1 MARPRLADLLAPFPG
16 RLAFAVRI
24 GLICALTV
32 LIAETYETLEPALS
46 AYIVF
51 FLNKEDRVS
60 SLIMHI
66 AGLVLISLIIGLVFL
81 LAILVIDYPV
91 WRVLTMMLVS
101 FIVLFLG
108 SASKLSAIAPILALV
123 VAYALDLLGMI
134 PQGEL
139 ATRALLHAWL
149 MIGLP
154 VFAGIVVNV
163 LIGVPPRL
171 LAERA
176 LAKRLYIAAAAL
188 RGAGADGD
196 ESIGKLR
203 ALLREGNAALLKNLA
218 LAGFEHTSPAL
229 DLAALKSA
237 AAASF
242 RLLALIDGF
251 FDLPEPFAALEERE
265 RLAAT
270 AEAMV
275 AIFAQGLYPVEIEAS
290 LPPDASP
297 LLVEIDRTLQ
307 IFTLVAPDREDG
319 TAEAPARPEKP
330 KEKSGFFK
338 PDAFTNPDHIR
349 HALKTT
355 AAAMICY
362 IVYLQLDWSGI
373 HTCLITCYIVSLG
386 SAAETAQKMMLR
398 FTGAA
403 IGAAAGTLILV
414 FIIPQLQ
421 SIGALMLLVFLGTL
435 PAAWVAAGGERIAY
449 AGFQIAFAFFLC
461 VLQDYGPGFDLTVAR
476 DRVIGIFFGNL
487 VMYVMATQIWPV
499 SIAGRAGAT
508 ITAGLR
514 GLRDMARSANAPQWN
529 AGALAACGAIAR
541 LEGALELMAFEP
553 VSLRPSIA
561 WRQARARVS
570 ADLAG
575 VFRLLAILTPASDP
589 VPPLNVAARC
599 LDGLARAGDEG
610 DFVAAETT
618 AAAAAHERESMQA
631 GRVPASTFSI
641 RAELDRR
648 IDALTLAVE
657 EAARTDSFGQPV
669 PRPSARAFHA
679 AS

>member
-1 MARPRLADLLAPFPG
+1 VAVPRLADLLAPFPG

-24 GLICALTV
+24 SLIIALTV
-32 LIAETYETLEPALS
+32 
-46 AYIVF
+46 
-51 FLNKEDRVS
+51 
-60 SLIMHI
+60 
-66 AGLVLISLIIGLVFL
+66 L
-81 LAILVIDYPV
+81 LAILVIDYPA
-91 WRVLTMMLVS
+91 WRVMTMMLVS

-108 SASKLSAIAPILALV
+108 AASKLSAIAPILALV

-149 MIGLP
+149 LIGVP
-154 VFAGIVVNV
+154 VFAGILVN
-163 LIGVPPRL
+163 LLLGPPPRL
-171 LAERA
+171 LAGRVV
-176 LAKRLYIAAAAL
+176 AKRLCSAAAAL
-188 RGAGADGD
+188 RCLGEDGD
-196 ESIGKLR
+196 ATTGLKVR
-203 ALLREGNAALLKNLA
+203 ALLREGNAGILKDLS
-218 LAGFEHTSPAL
+218 LAGLEHTSPAP
-229 DLAALKSA
+229 DLAVLKTA

-242 RLLALIDGF
+242 RLLALIDGLF
-251 FDLPEPFAALEERE
+251 EPVMPLPALEERE
-265 RLAAT
+265 RLAET
-270 AEAMV
+270 AEAMAV
-275 AIFAQGLYPVEIEAS
+275 IFEKGLYPVEIEAS
-290 LPPDASP
+290 LPASASP
-297 LLVEIDRTLQ
+297 LLAEIDRTLQ
-307 IFTLVAPDREDG
+307 NFTQAASA
-319 TAEAPARPEKP
+319 AEAGMAETPAARRPEASQQ
-330 KEKSGFFK
+330 KSGFFK
-338 PDAFTNPDHIR
+338 PDAFTNPDYVR

-403 IGAAAGTLILV
+403 IGAVAGTLILV

-461 VLQDYGPGFDLTVAR
+461 VIQDYGPGFDLTVAR

-529 AGALAACGAIAR
+529 AGALAAYGAIAR
-541 LEGALELMAFEP
+541 LGEALELMAFEP
-553 VSLRPSIA
+553 ASLRPSIA

-575 VFRLLAILTPASDP
+575 VFRLLAMLTPASDP
-589 VPPLNVAARC
+589 VPLLGVAAGR
-599 LDGLARAGDEG
+599 LDGLARASDEG
-610 DFVAAETT
+610 DFVTAETT
-618 AAAAAHERESMQA
+618 AAAAAPERESMQA
-631 GRVPASTFSI
+631 GRVPAFTFFI
-641 RAELDRR
+641 KAELDRR
-648 IDALTLAVE
+648 IDALTMAVE

-669 PRPSARAFHA
+669 PGPSTRAFHA